1 MEHSGR
7 GARNSVRWTSVTT
20 VRQGAGS
27 SRETPSNSPPD
38 DGDAH
43 RADGT
48 QAPASMLIQTGFE
61 IALTFPQPTA
71 VVLTL
76 HVHPSR
82 AQALRTPEQFE
93 VDPPVALGAYTDLF
107 GNRCN
112 RLFVTSGRLV
122 VRSSAIV
129 EDSGEPDPQAWTA
142 LLHPVQDLP
151 DETLL
156 FLLASRYCEVDSELK
171 DLAGSLFNATPPGWP
186 RVQSICNFVYQ
197 HLRFDYLQAR
207 SNRTALEAFRER
219 TGVCRDYAHLG
230 ITLCR
235 CMNIPARYCT
245 GYLGDIG
252 VPVSDDPMDFSAW
265 FEAYLGGAWYAFDP
279 RNNVPR
285 IGRILMARGRD
296 AADAALSTT
305 FGVSRLESFQVWTH
319 TAG

>member
-1 MEHSGR
+1 
-7 GARNSVRWTSVTT
+7 
-20 VRQGAGS
+20 
-27 SRETPSNSPPD
+27 
-38 DGDAH
+38 
-43 RADGT
+43 
-48 QAPASMLIQTGFE
+48 MLIQTGFE

-82 AQALRTPEQFE
+82 AASLRSPEQFE
-93 VDPPVALGAYTDLF
+93 VDPPVALGEYTDSF

-122 VRSSAIV
+122 VRSAAIV
-129 EDSGEPDPQAWTA
+129 EDCGEPDPQAWTA

-151 DETLL
+151 DDTLL

-186 RVQSICNFVYQ
+186 RVQAICNFVFQ

-219 TGVCRDYAHLG
+219 TGVCRDYTHLA

-252 VPVSDDPMDFSAW
+252 VPASQDPMDFSAW
-265 FEAYLGGAWYAFDP
+265 FEAYLGGSWYAFDP
-279 RNNVPR
+279 RNNIPR

-305 FGVSRLESFQVWTH
+305 FGVSRLESFRVWTDEIK
-319 TAG
+319 